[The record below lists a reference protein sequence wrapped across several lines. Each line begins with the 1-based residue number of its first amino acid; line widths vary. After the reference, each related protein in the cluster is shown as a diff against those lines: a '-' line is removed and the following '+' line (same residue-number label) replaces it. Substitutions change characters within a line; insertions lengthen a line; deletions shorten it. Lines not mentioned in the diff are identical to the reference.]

1 MKILYVTDLHGDKN
15 KYEKMLKIAVDENV
29 NVIVN
34 GGDMLPKQ
42 CDRRKEQ
49 SLFIKEYLQ
58 DYFARLNT
66 HGIKYLA
73 MLGNDDLL
81 SVDKSF
87 DEVCNEFGNIYNIAQ
102 NKVKIND
109 YEFIGMNYI
118 LDHPFGCKDR
128 VVMEDNYIF
137 QKQLMSQAKISNDSG
152 FGTIENWIEYATTQL
167 PKMREIL
174 NKLPKPDN
182 FIKAVYVMHMPPAGL
197 KLGQLSFQ
205 DMDIGST
212 DIYNFIKE
220 KQPLL
225 TLHGHIHESPDTQ
238 TGKWINSI
246 KKTTCINPGQT
257 ETNSD
262 VLIYANIDLWNG
274 IFEREKSEC

>member
-182 FIKAVYVMHMPPAGL
+182 FNKAVYVMHMPPAGL